1 MGGIIGRMLG
11 RTLPGYYPDDS
22 AYKNFPFMVPK
33 TMKGYM
39 SKQPNGDV
47 SRYSWDRPKGPLH
60 EMKKAAMSL
69 SAVKAKAR
77 AQARMHPNANGS
89 ENGEYAQ
96 YGKLGL

>member
-11 RTLPGYYPDDS
+11 RTLPGYYPDNS

-39 SKQPNGDV
+39 RKQPNGDV
-47 SRYSWDRPKGPLH
+47 SRYTWERPKGPLH
-60 EMKKAAMSL
+60 EMKKGAMSL

-77 AQARMHPNANGS
+77 AQAKVNG
-89 ENGEYAQ
+89 NGNGMDTQ
-96 YGKLGL
+96 DGKHGL